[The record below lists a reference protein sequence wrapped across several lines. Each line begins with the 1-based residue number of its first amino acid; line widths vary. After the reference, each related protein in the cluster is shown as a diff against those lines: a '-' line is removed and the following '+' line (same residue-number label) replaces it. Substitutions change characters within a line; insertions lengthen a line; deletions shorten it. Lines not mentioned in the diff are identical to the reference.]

1 MPQENSSGSRPFQVL
16 LVDDHPQLRHLLSD
30 LLERDGGF
38 HVTVASSGE
47 EALGIS
53 RNRCDRIDILIT
65 DIDMA
70 GMSAIEL
77 YTHIREERPETPV
90 LFISASVDRILVSL
104 PKCSALEKPFRARQ
118 FVAKVE
124 EVLSRS

>member
-1 MPQENSSGSRPFQVL
+1 MPQEIRLNSRAVHVL
-16 LVDDHPQLRHLLSD
+16 LVDDHPQLRNLLSN

-38 HVTVASSGE
+38 HVTEASSGE
-47 EALGIS
+47 EALDLS
-53 RNRCDRIDILIT
+53 RNRSDRIDILIT
-65 DIDMA
+65 DIDMG
-70 GMSAIEL
+70 GMSGIEL
-77 YTHIREERPETPV
+77 YTQIRKERPETPV
-90 LFISASVDRILVSL
+90 LFISANVDRILVSL